1 MPNHTRKATTCSVE
15 GCTAGGYITRGL
27 CKMHYARLRRHGDP
41 GEAAKQH
48 SVSWAGVTCQVD
60 ECDSPVCSVGYC
72 LAHYKR
78 FRRYGDPNGSRPTT
92 PASVRFWEKVRK
104 VDGGCWEW
112 TAGQQGMGYGM
123 FHPTH
128 EENVLAHRFSFEAHV
143 GPIPEGLV
151 IDHLCRNRLCVNP
164 DHLEPVTNEENLRR
178 GAGYAIQNGMRTH
191 CKNGHEYTPE
201 NTYTDPT
208 KGTARCR
215 ECSRNRDRKRVPRK
229 RTA

>member
-60 ECDSPVCSVGYC
+60 ECDSPVRAVGYC

-128 EENVLAHRFSFEAHV
+128 GRTFL
-143 GPIPEGLV
+143 PIASASRPTSARSPKV
-151 IDHLCRNRLCVNP
+151 WSSTTCA
-164 DHLEPVTNEENLRR
+164 VTVC
-178 GAGYAIQNGMRTH
+178 ASIRTISS
-191 CKNGHEYTPE
+191 P
-201 NTYTDPT
+201 
-208 KGTARCR
+208 
-215 ECSRNRDRKRVPRK
+215 
-229 RTA
+229 